1 MSVLIP
7 VSIGEL
13 FDKYSILLIKS
24 EKIKDEHKLNN
35 ISKEL
40 LLLKNIKMKYDN
52 EELLNKLKKINET
65 LWDIEN
71 AKREKEKLKIFDD
84 EFIQLA
90 RNVYIFNDNRSKIKN
105 NINEYFNSNFIDVK
119 EYTQYNNNIDYTN
132 RKEK

>member
-52 EELLNKLKKINET
+52 EELLNELKKINET